1 MNGTKQSKDIYK
13 EKQFFSLA
21 CDFVNEP
28 ILSEYGQLFK
38 APITYIDGSHSF
50 RTASITVNIL
60 IVNPLVIY
68 PLNIM

>member
-38 APITYIDGSHSF
+38 APITLMVVIHF
-50 RTASITVNIL
+50 AQQASR
-60 IVNPLVIY
+60 
-68 PLNIM
+68 